1 MLTWLE
7 KYFGWKER
15 KTDLRTETVA
25 GTTTFLAMAYIMF
38 VQPDILAVTG
48 MDRTALITV
57 TCVATALATFIT
69 GVAAKAP
76 IAMAPGMGLNAFF
89 AYTLVLGEGVPW
101 PTALGIVFLSGL
113 FFLILTVVGLR
124 KKLVEAIPHS
134 LISAMSVGIGVF
146 IAFIGLVNLGVV
158 VPNEATLVAAGP
170 ITETVAIGLAGF
182 VAIIFL
188 ESRKTKGSLILGIL
202 IATLIALILKKI
214 QFPGSITSTEFNLS
228 AIAFKL
234 DILGAFKP
242 AFTGAIFTLMF
253 MDMFDSIG
261 TLVAC
266 CNEAKMIDERGKI
279 KGLDRLLGLNAAAT
293 MGGAVLGTSTTTSFI
308 ESAAGIEAGGRSGFA
323 SVVTALWFL
332 FGLLF
337 IPLIAMIPPYA
348 TAPALIMVG
357 FFMMKEVKR
366 IDFANLEEG
375 FPAFVIIIMIALSY
389 SIATGLAF
397 GFLSFVLFKLMKG
410 KSREVKPVL
419 WVIALLS
426 LAHLLL

>member
-15 KTDLRTETVA
+15 RTDLRTETVA

-38 VQPDILAVTG
+38 VQPNILAVTG

-113 FFLILTVVGLR
+113 FFFLLTVVGLR

-158 VPNEATLVAAGP
+158 VRNEATLVAAGP

-228 AIAFKL
+228 AVAFKL

-279 KGLDRLLGLNAAAT
+279 NGLDRLLGLNAAAT

-337 IPLIAMIPPYA
+337 IPLIAVIPTYA

>member
-1 MLTWLE
+1 MLAWLE

-15 KTDLRTETVA
+15 KTDLRTEMVA

-38 VQPDILAVTG
+38 VQPNILAVTG

-113 FFLILTVVGLR
+113 FFFLLTVVGLR

-158 VPNEATLVAAGP
+158 VRNEATLVAAGP

-182 VAIIFL
+182 LAILFF

-202 IATLIALILKKI
+202 TATVIAFLLGRVE
-214 QFPGSITSTEFNLS
+214 FPGSVISTQFNLS

-234 DILGAFKP
+234 DILGAFKMS
-242 AFTGAIFTLMF
+242 FIGAIFTLMF

-323 SVVTALWFL
+323 SVVTAFWFL
-332 FGLLF
+332 AGLLF
-337 IPLIAMIPPYA
+337 IPLIAMIPIYA

-366 IDFANLEEG
+366 IDFSNLEEG

-410 KSREVKPVL
+410 KGGEVKPVL
-419 WVIALLS
+419 WIIALLC